1 MKLFFTLL
9 LWPFSVIWDGITRLR
24 NYSYDSGW
32 KPAVSFDIPVIV
44 IGNLTVG
51 GTGKTPMTEYII
63 RLLFPHIRISVL
75 SRGYGRKTRGLHFA
89 GDASTAAEI
98 GDEPMQIHRKFPDVP
113 VVVCEDRVFAIPHI
127 LQRYDDIQAVILDD
141 AYQHRR
147 LRPGFSI
154 LLTDYS
160 RPFYRDYLMPSGRL
174 RESRKGASR
183 AHVVVVTK
191 CPDNLDEKNMNQI
204 RELVQQYT
212 RAPVYFTSL
221 QYDEPYPLHAT
232 KSCLNNKVV
241 LVTGVARPEPLEQ
254 WVRNRF
260 TLLRHFRYR
269 DHHHYSVDD
278 LLRIKKFT
286 EQFAE
291 PVSVITTEKDAVKL
305 TALPGY
311 EALSLFAVPVTVR
324 FLNNGKEFDNL
335 VLNYAL
341 GRAS

>member
-1 MKLFFTLL
+1 
-9 LWPFSVIWDGITRLR
+9 
-24 NYSYDSGW
+24 
-32 KPAVSFDIPVIV
+32 
-44 IGNLTVG
+44 
-51 GTGKTPMTEYII
+51 
-63 RLLFPHIRISVL
+63 
-75 SRGYGRKTRGLHFA
+75 
-89 GDASTAAEI
+89 
-98 GDEPMQIHRKFPDVP
+98 
-113 VVVCEDRVFAIPHI
+113 
-127 LQRYDDIQAVILDD
+127 
-141 AYQHRR
+141 RR

-191 CPDNLDEKNMNQI
+191 CPDNLDEKNMNHI

-221 QYDEPYPLHAT
+221 QYDEPHPLHAT

-260 TLLRHFRYR
+260 SLLRHFRYR